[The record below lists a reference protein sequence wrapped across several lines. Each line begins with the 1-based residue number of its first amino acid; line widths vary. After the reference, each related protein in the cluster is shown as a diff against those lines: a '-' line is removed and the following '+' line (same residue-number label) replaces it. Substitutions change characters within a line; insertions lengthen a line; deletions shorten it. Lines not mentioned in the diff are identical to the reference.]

1 MFGNLLKIA
10 ATAIPQQSLQWERF
24 THRELIPG
32 GKWISRYDA
41 PKPIKGSIQAVD
53 LRSYQQLGFDTTQ
66 RYWTLYTS
74 HPVSMTGEDR
84 APDIVHWQ
92 GKRMEPIGETPWNEQ
107 DGWRGVYLVE
117 ITRR

>member
-1 MFGNLLKIA
+1 MFGNLLNIA

-24 THRELIPG
+24 TGRELIG
-32 GKWISRYDA
+32 GRWVSRYDA
-41 PKPIKGSIQAVD
+41 AKPIKGSIQAVD
-53 LRSYQQLGFDTTQ
+53 LRSYQQLGFDTAK

-74 HPVSMTGEDR
+74 HSVSMTGEDR

>member
-1 MFGNLLKIA
+1 MFGNLLNIA

-24 THRELIPG
+24 TGRELIG
-32 GKWISRYDA
+32 GRWVSRYNA
-41 PKPIKGSIQAVD
+41 AKPIKGSIQAVD
-53 LRSYQQLGFDTTQ
+53 LRSYQQLGFDTAK

-74 HPVSMTGEDR
+74 HSVSMTGEDR

-92 GKRMEPIGETPWNEQ
+92 GKRMEPIGETPWDGQ
-107 DGWRGVYLVE
+107 DGWRTVYLVE